1 MSASSVSSNYFERF
15 IEHFIE
21 LCNKIDITFSPIN
34 LTEKLTGFFH
44 VKKLRAQ
51 RQALAFEPKP
61 KPVPALPNVAGVAL
75 RSVRLL

>member
-1 MSASSVSSNYFERF
+1 MSASSISSNYF
-15 IEHFIE
+15 EHFIE

-61 KPVPALPNVAGVAL
+61 KPVPALPNVAGVAI